1 MQSKLD
7 EFRAA
12 GASLVAVA
20 PTLPDQSLSTAEK
33 NELEFPVLSD
43 VGNKVAKQFGIV
55 FTLPNELRPI
65 YESFGIDI
73 AKHNGDDTFELPC
86 PATYVIDSSG
96 TIQYAFVHSDYT
108 LRAEPAEILEAL
120 NGLS

>member
-7 EFRAA
+7 EFRALN
-12 GASLVAVA
+12 ASLVAVA

-33 NELEFPVLSD
+33 NELEFPVVSD
-43 VGNKVAKQFGIV
+43 VGNRVAKEFGIV
-55 FTLPNELRPI
+55 FTLPSELRPI
-65 YESFGIDI
+65 YESFGIDV
-73 AKHNGDDTFELPC
+73 AKHNGDDSFELPC
-86 PATYVIDSSG
+86 PATYVIDGSG

-108 LRAEPAEILEAL
+108 LRAEPAKILEAL